1 MMAIQITG
9 DLATLWSNQP
19 ATGVIRLQAG
29 EMVRA
34 VVRDVT
40 AQEVVLLIRG
50 QQVKAQTDTQLEP
63 GQRVNLRVQDVKD
76 GRVVFQVVRED
87 VAQGSISSGK
97 SAPGEV
103 LLARHGLPATP
114 GNLLLAQTLL
124 ETGKGDISKEGLL
137 FLSRALS
144 SNSTLTEIQAL
155 VQLFAKGLPT
165 NQSHVSPLEAFIKAF
180 DNNNSSFTGPGVG
193 QSLASALASLP
204 EGARL
209 LESLSISF
217 GENGKEIAGKLA
229 QLQERLGLDYEF
241 NLRSKLEGQP
251 RVSVSPSSNPS
262 DSQEAVKNTTAKEV
276 LLNLLQ
282 LQAVEGTQ
290 TPENLQAARTLLQIL
305 TGLQLL
311 HLGQGE
317 QGQLYLM
324 GWLNWSKGLENS
336 PFFLSF
342 FQNEQGGSG
351 PGEPSRQV
359 MLKTFTPRLGAILAD
374 LRFFRGQLTVQVAV
388 DNVAAQKVFNRYTH
402 KLLAMM
408 EDLPWRVQVLPCRLS
423 EPHEQE
429 GQWLQQY
436 VEPIIPQ
443 TLDVRL

>member
-1 MMAIQITG
+1 MMAIQIHG

-19 ATGVIRLQAG
+19 MTAALRLQAG
-29 EMVRA
+29 ETVRA

-40 AQEVVLLIRG
+40 DQEVLLLIRG
-50 QQVKAQTDTQLEP
+50 QQVPAQTDTQLEV
-63 GQRVNLRVQDVKD
+63 GQRVNLRVQEVRD
-76 GRVVFQVVRED
+76 GRVVFQVVQED
-87 VAQGSISSGK
+87 RAQGQAQSG
-97 SAPGEV
+97 SRNPAEA
-103 LLARHGLPATP
+103 LLLRHGLTATS

-144 SNSTLTEIQAL
+144 SNPSPTEVQTL
-155 VQLFAKGLPT
+155 VQLFAKGLPVGK
-165 NQSHVSPLEAFIKAF
+165 SHVSALQAFIQTF
-180 DNNNSSFTGPGVG
+180 MENNLSFTGAGES
-193 QSLASALASLP
+193 QSLVKAIVSLP
-204 EGARL
+204 EGAKL
-209 LESLSISF
+209 LEGLSIAF

-229 QLQERLGLDYEF
+229 QFQERLGLNYEF
-241 NLRSKLEGQP
+241 NLRNNLEGQAKAP
-251 RVSVSPSSNPS
+251 ASPASNPG
-262 DSQEAVKNTTAKEV
+262 DGQETVKITTVKEA

-282 LQAVEGTQ
+282 LQTVEGTQ
-290 TPENLQAARTLLQIL
+290 TSESLLAARTLLQVL

-324 GWLNWSKGLENS
+324 GWLNWFGELENS

-342 FQNEQGGSG
+342 FQDEKGGSG
-351 PGEPSRQV
+351 PGEPSRQI
-359 MLKTFTPRLGAILAD
+359 MLKTYTPRLGSIIAD
-374 LRFFRGQLTVQVAV
+374 LRFFRRQLTVQVAV
-388 DNVAAQKVFNRYTH
+388 DNEPAQKVFNRYTD

-408 EDLPWRVQVLPCRLS
+408 EGLPWMVQVLPCRLS
-423 EPHEQE
+423 EPRET

-436 VEPIIPQ
+436 VEPITPQ